1 MLSMQRNRKRQRSF
15 ALHSLQWYRVKIKIK
30 RMNNTG
36 DTIRRS
42 LLKRQDALNKFKAK
56 NEAFFMAKK
65 QILKEIEEAKTIW
78 ERTIEQLPNEK
89 LH

>member
-1 MLSMQRNRKRQRSF
+1 
-15 ALHSLQWYRVKIKIK
+15 
-30 RMNNTG
+30 MNNPG

-78 ERTIEQLPNEK
+78 ERTIEQLPDQK

>member
-1 MLSMQRNRKRQRSF
+1 
-15 ALHSLQWYRVKIKIK
+15 
-30 RMNNTG
+30 MNNTG

>member
-1 MLSMQRNRKRQRSF
+1 
-15 ALHSLQWYRVKIKIK
+15 
-30 RMNNTG
+30 MNNTG

-56 NEAFFMAKK
+56 NEAFFMTKK

>member
-1 MLSMQRNRKRQRSF
+1 
-15 ALHSLQWYRVKIKIK
+15 
-30 RMNNTG
+30 MNNPG

-42 LLKRQDALNKFKAK
+42 LLKRQEALHKFKAK
-56 NEAFFMAKK
+56 HEAFYIAKR

-78 ERTIEQLPNEK
+78 KGTIEQLSNNK